1 MRKLAIVLSVVALS
15 LGMAAGLAP
24 AYGQSTTP
32 TSFQGGPD
40 VSSDV
45 TAPPVGQPDVPGGTG
60 IAETEDD
67 DSSPVG
73 WIVAAAVLIVAV
85 AAIAA
90 LAAKRN
96 RERGDRPDYRDVPSS
111 I

>member
-1 MRKLAIVLSVVALS
+1 VRKVAIVVSVVALVTV
-15 LGMAAGLAP
+15 GAGLSA

-45 TAPPVGQPDVPGGTG
+45 TAPGQGRVDVPGGTG
-60 IAETEDD
+60 IAETDD

-73 WIVAAAVLIVAV
+73 WIVAAVVLVAAV
-85 AAIAA
+85 AAIAVV
-90 LAAKRN
+90 LAKRN
-96 RERGDRPDYRDVPSS
+96 RERGYRDVPSGT
-111 I
+111 